1 MWWTLFRDTLSLFI
15 FVFVLAFGVL
25 VCVALVNTQQF
36 LWVPLAVATTA
47 VLCKLALEIM
57 A

>member
-1 MWWTLFRDTLSLFI
+1 MWWTLFRDTISMFI
-15 FVFVLAFGVL
+15 FVFVLAAGAL

-36 LWVPLAVATTA
+36 LWVPLAAATTA
-47 VLCKLALEIM
+47 VLCKLALETM